1 MAEAAKK
8 SAWDEKRTVF
18 IERGMASE
26 EQSQFVCVNGRTFQ
40 VPKGKNVEVPL
51 PVYEVIAN
59 ARMPAGE
66 GRRQVNAHDGMKQR
80 KGQKCPFFW

>member
-26 EQSQFVCVNGRTFQ
+26 EQSQCVCVNGRTFQ

-59 ARMPAGE
+59 ARMAAE
-66 GRRQVNAHDGMKQR
+66 EARRQAKEEDK
-80 KGQKCPFFW
+80 

>member
-26 EQSQFVCVNGRTFQ
+26 EQGQFVCVNGRTFR
-40 VPKGKNVEVPL
+40 VPKGKNVGVPL

-59 ARMPAGE
+59 ARLAAE
-66 GRRQVNAHDGMKQR
+66 EARRQAKEEDK
-80 KGQKCPFFW
+80 

>member
-40 VPKGKNVEVPL
+40 VPKGKDGEVPL

-59 ARMPAGE
+59 ARLAAE
-66 GRRQVNAHDGMKQR
+66 EARRQAKEEE
-80 KGQKCPFFW
+80 K

>member
-51 PVYEVIAN
+51 YEVIAN
-59 ARMPAGE
+59 ARMAAE
-66 GRRQVNAHDGMKQR
+66 EARRQAKEEDK
-80 KGQKCPFFW
+80 

>member
-8 SAWDEKRTVF
+8 SAWD
-18 IERGMASE
+18 E

-59 ARMPAGE
+59 ARLAAE
-66 GRRQVNAHDGMKQR
+66 EARRQAKEEDK
-80 KGQKCPFFW
+80 